1 MDTPWATLLLA
12 ATMMSHLMFG
22 YMAFITLGVL
32 TLIQPARVPNL
43 RSLVD
48 SMWPRWCRL
57 VILDLL
63 VLLVISYF
71 LVPTFLDRTFLN
83 NSVFLDTVQY
93 DSYGH
98 SEVLQGVVK
107 GNLFDF
113 NRFPSLTILLA
124 LGFAVCLYRWRE
136 TRYLMP
142 VVIFV
147 FWLIL
152 YFGRATWGPFI
163 DVLPMSRFLHM
174 HRFIAGVHLG
184 GILLMAVAL
193 AAPWSCAFSRKK
205 VWYPAAALV
214 LTVLVLLP
222 VYIERRSYLVE
233 NASLIDLTRQATVA
247 EDADLT
253 ALFRT
258 LEQLPPGRVYSGQQR
273 GSVLPNSSDDSYVG
287 NLGVDDL
294 LHLEGLDMVGMVY
307 HGFSLNSD
315 VSINFDEQRRDHYNL
330 YNARYVVAP
339 EGQDFPDFVQPLQ

>member
-1 MDTPWATLLLA
+1 M
-12 ATMMSHLMFG
+12 
-22 YMAFITLGVL
+22 
-32 TLIQPARVPNL
+32 
-43 RSLVD
+43 
-48 SMWPRWCRL
+48 
-57 VILDLL
+57 
-63 VLLVISYF
+63 
-71 LVPTFLDRTFLN
+71 
-83 NSVFLDTVQY
+83 
-93 DSYGH
+93 
-98 SEVLQGVVK
+98 VK

-193 AAPWSCAFSRKK
+193 AAPWSWAFSRKK

-273 GSVLPNSSDDSYVG
+273 GSVLPNWSDDYYVG

>member
-57 VILDLL
+57 VILALL

-193 AAPWSCAFSRKK
+193 AAPWSWAFSRKK
-205 VWYPAAALV
+205 V
-214 LTVLVLLP
+214 
-222 VYIERRSYLVE
+222 
-233 NASLIDLTRQATVA
+233 
-247 EDADLT
+247 
-253 ALFRT
+253 
-258 LEQLPPGRVYSGQQR
+258 
-273 GSVLPNSSDDSYVG
+273 
-287 NLGVDDL
+287 
-294 LHLEGLDMVGMVY
+294 
-307 HGFSLNSD
+307 
-315 VSINFDEQRRDHYNL
+315 
-330 YNARYVVAP
+330 
-339 EGQDFPDFVQPLQ
+339 

>member
-1 MDTPWATLLLA
+1 VDTPWATLLLA

-193 AAPWSCAFSRKK
+193 AAPWSWAFSRKK

-273 GSVLPNSSDDSYVG
+273 GSVLPNWSDDYYVG

-330 YNARYVVAP
+330 YNARYVVTP